1 MNRNEDKFYKI
12 SLIVC
17 LMIILG
23 QSIYMFIYIKMNK
36 TPDMNTDESGAK
48 ALVDNMSFL
57 RPFELRSENY
67 TLSPEIKIMD
77 ENGKA
82 WSFKNLLETKK
93 AALIY
98 RFSETHCDL
107 CINQHFEN

>member
-1 MNRNEDKFYKI
+1 
-12 SLIVC
+12 
-17 LMIILG
+17 
-23 QSIYMFIYIKMNK
+23 MNK